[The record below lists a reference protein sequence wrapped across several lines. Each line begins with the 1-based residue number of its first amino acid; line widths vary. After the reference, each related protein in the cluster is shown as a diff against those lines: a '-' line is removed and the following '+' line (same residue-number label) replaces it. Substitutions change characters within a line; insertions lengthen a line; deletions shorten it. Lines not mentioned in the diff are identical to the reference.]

1 MGILPVY
8 LLRLRQV
15 HVPQGLQG
23 QLPPL
28 SRRQVRVHPQ
38 ALLHLGPDAHG
49 GVHGAH
55 GLLEHHADVLSLD
68 AAQGIAA
75 AGQQV
80 PPVQQNLAPEGRLL
94 RPQQTG
100 DHHGR
105 DGFAAAGFTHQAH
118 DLAVAHRQVD
128 APHRLVVRLVKLH
141 VQIPD
146 LQHTVTSPIAFAAG
160 PRPAG

>member
-55 GLLEHHADVLSLD
+55 RLLKHHADVLSLD
-68 AAQGIAA
+68 AAQGVAA

-80 PPVQQNLAPEGRLL
+80 PPVQQDLPPEGRLL
-94 RPQQTG
+94 WPQQAG
-100 DHHGR
+100 DHHGG
-105 DGFAAAGFTHQAH
+105 DGFSAAGFPHQAH
-118 DLAVAHRQVD
+118 DLAVAHCQVD
-128 APHRLVVRLVKLH
+128 APHRLVVRPVKLH

-146 LQHTVTSPIAFAAG
+146 LQHTVTSPIPFAGA